1 MIIPAGC
8 EAKGEWKSKTTVTSA
23 RGGRYTSFKIR
34 PKTLSRHG
42 IQYVNDLIGDA
53 EDEVLTVGK
62 MGKTR
67 TRGHKMCK
75 SAG

>member
-8 EAKGEWKSKTTVTSA
+8 EAN
-23 RGGRYTSFKIR
+23 
-34 PKTLSRHG
+34 G